1 MVETLELPR
10 PLRLIRTITW
20 NLTESAGLPVAAFA
34 LAAQLGGRNAGILA
48 GVAALWIT
56 AVARKLITGTVPGLL
71 TISAIVL
78 TVQSVIAVASGN
90 LWIFLLHFPLA
101 NLCLCILF
109 ARTAGSSSP
118 LCERLAAEVI
128 SLRQPASHRPH
139 LLSFFQSATK
149 LWAVIFLLLAA
160 CLGGLLA
167 TQTVPAFMLSSTVA
181 TITLICAG
189 AGASV
194 LWFRF
199 VLRRLGLTIRF
210 TAAG

>member
-10 PLRLIRTITW
+10 PLRLMRTVAW
-20 NLTESAGLPVAAFA
+20 NLAESAGIPVAAFA
-34 LAAQLGGRNAGILA
+34 LAASLGGRNAGILA

-56 AVARKLITGTVPGLL
+56 AVARKLITGSVPGLL

-101 NLCLCILF
+101 NLCLCVLF
-109 ARTAGSSSP
+109 ARTARSSSP

-128 SLRQPASHRPH
+128 SLRQPQAHRQH
-139 LLSFFQSATK
+139 LLRFFQDATK
-149 LWAVIFLLLAA
+149 LWALIFLLLAA

-167 TQTVPAFMLSSTVA
+167 TQTLPAFMLSSTVA
-181 TITLICAG
+181 TVVLICAG
-189 AGASV
+189 TGVSV

-199 VLRRLGLTIRF
+199 VLRRLGLIIRF
-210 TAAG
+210 AAA

>member
-10 PLRLIRTITW
+10 PLRLAGMIAW
-20 NLTESAGLPVAAFA
+20 NLAESAGIPIAAFA
-34 LAAQLGGRNAGILA
+34 LAASLAGRNAGILA

-56 AVARKLITGTVPGLL
+56 AVVRKLVTGSVPGLL

-78 TVQSVIAVASGN
+78 TVQAVVAVASGN

-109 ARTAGSSSP
+109 ARTARSSSP

-128 SLRQPASHRPH
+128 SLRQPPGQRQH
-139 LLSFFQSATK
+139 LLRFFQGATK
-149 LWAVIFLLLAA
+149 LWAVIFLLLAV

-167 TQTVPAFMLSSTVA
+167 TQTIPIFMVSSTVA

-189 AGASV
+189 TAASV
-194 LWFRF
+194 LWFRL
-199 VLRRLGLTIRF
+199 VLKRLGLGIRF
-210 TAAG
+210 APA